1 MLTPSSRMR
10 NGLAEDVLDKKMLL
24 LMKVYIVYFV
34 LNSYN
39 YIPCKAGYRFTTP
52 QFFYTS
58 DAKRYN
64 AIMLIFFCEFLVIS
78 YKMVL
83 YLHGTDLQES
93 AYIVAASKN

>member
-39 YIPCKAGYRFTTP
+39 YINLVRQGIVSQRRSFFILAMRNDTTR
-52 QFFYTS
+52 S
-58 DAKRYN
+58 
-64 AIMLIFFCEFLVIS
+64 CS
-78 YKMVL
+78 YFSV
-83 YLHGTDLQES
+83 S
-93 AYIVAASKN
+93 F

>member
-39 YIPCKAGYRFTTP
+39 YIPCEAGYRITTP
-52 QFFYTS
+52 QFFILAMRNDTTRS
-58 DAKRYN
+58 
-64 AIMLIFFCEFLVIS
+64 CS
-78 YKMVL
+78 YFSV
-83 YLHGTDLQES
+83 S
-93 AYIVAASKN
+93 F

>member
-52 QFFYTS
+52 QFFILAMRNDTTRS
-58 DAKRYN
+58 
-64 AIMLIFFCEFLVIS
+64 CS
-78 YKMVL
+78 YF
-83 YLHGTDLQES
+83 S
-93 AYIVAASKN
+93 ASF